1 MRDNH
6 SRTDRGHDVRLKHTI
21 ALACSSSLAAAE
33 RRRTRMLGPEAR
45 STADAGTV
53 TVTASTAPV
62 YTFAS
67 GDSVP
72 RCTWK
77 ALTRGDVVGIGATG
91 AGLTPEEAA
100 EPATRVI
107 NGREHRLYSVA
118 CTDLGTVLR
127 YVPIGVGVGD
137 LIPGITDQVSG
148 QLQPPIPSIS
158 PTPEANGIVNLGLW
172 LAVQPQTLGPITAQ
186 AGPATWIT
194 VTPTLS
200 STTFDLGNGDT
211 LTCDGTGVPIETVHP
226 DLDVVEQSP
235 TCGYTYRHSSPD
247 DQPFQLSITTTWT
260 LPYESS
266 EGPGEIPPLE
276 RTVTLDYDV
285 DEIQTVGV
293 RG

>member
-1 MRDNH
+1 MRVG
-6 SRTDRGHDVRLKHTI
+6 RAIGAGLAT
-21 ALACSSSLAAAE
+21 ALCFAAGTYSAGAASIDGQ
-33 RRRTRMLGPEAR
+33 TNPG
-45 STADAGTV
+45 SGTV
-53 TVTASTAPV
+53 TVSASTAPV
-62 YTFAS
+62 YTFVR

-72 RCTWK
+72 RCSWK

-100 EPATRVI
+100 EPAIRII

-118 CTDLGTVLR
+118 CTDRGAALR

-137 LIPGITDQVSG
+137 LIPGITDEVSG
-148 QLQPPIPSIS
+148 QLQLPVPSIS
-158 PTPEANGIVNLGLW
+158 PTPEANGIVNLGMW
-172 LAVQPQTLGPITAQ
+172 LAVEPQTLGAISAQ

-194 VTPTLS
+194 VAPTLS

-211 LTCDGTGVPIETVHP
+211 VTCATYGVPIEDIHP
-226 DLDVVEQSP
+226 DLDVIEPSP
-235 TCGYTYRHSSPD
+235 TCGYTYLRSSPE
-247 DQPFQLSITTTWT
+247 DQPYRLTITTTWT
-260 LPYESS
+260 LPYTSS

-276 RTVTLDYDV
+276 RSVTIDYDV